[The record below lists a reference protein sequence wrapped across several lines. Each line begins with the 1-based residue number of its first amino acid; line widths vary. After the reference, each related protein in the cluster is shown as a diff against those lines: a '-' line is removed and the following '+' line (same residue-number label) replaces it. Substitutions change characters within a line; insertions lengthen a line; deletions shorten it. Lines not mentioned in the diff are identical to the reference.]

1 MVTETRDNVELLN
14 ELDLYLME
22 FVEFQV
28 TYTLDIQIDILAW
41 WNFNGLNYPILL
53 QIARDDLT
61 SLVPTAAY
69 EFAFSTRGCIV
80 NE

>member
-14 ELDLYLME
+14 ELDHYLME

-28 TYTLDIQIDILAW
+28 TYALDIQIDILAW

-61 SLVPTAAY
+61 SPVPTAAY
-69 EFAFSTRGCIV
+69 EFA
-80 NE
+80 

>member
-14 ELDLYLME
+14 ELVHYLME

-41 WNFNGLNYPILL
+41 WNFNGLNYLILL

-61 SLVPTAAY
+61 SPVPTAAY

>member
-14 ELDLYLME
+14 ELVHYLME

-53 QIARDDLT
+53 
-61 SLVPTAAY
+61 
-69 EFAFSTRGCIV
+69 
-80 NE
+80 